1 MLSRLSGKRYHGVGW
16 PLWISEKA
24 LPKDNS
30 RYFLFIFLVIYITI
44 ITIFYF
50 SYSMR
55 WFFLND
61 LSYMDYGYGYGWILI
76 FFTFT
81 EWKWKLEFKFL
92 NQSGNFLELLVKFHL
107 GFLVFLF
114 ILFFLALLLWSFRPS
129 GSDFPSS
136 VHLWHQSP
144 GGCLVAVCCCSCL
157 CDLNLFHSFCA
168 SLSLSL
174 LDYWQLH
181 VSSVPCFD
189 PFLQTHPKTSS
200 ALPFDA
206 LQYYSS
212 QIHHL
217 LLLPFHAS

>member
-1 MLSRLSGKRYHGVGW
+1 MVDPRKQMSFQKYHTVACCLGSVGKELSWGCVGW

-114 ILFFLALLLWSFRPS
+114 ILFF
-129 GSDFPSS
+129 
-136 VHLWHQSP
+136 
-144 GGCLVAVCCCSCL
+144 
-157 CDLNLFHSFCA
+157 
-168 SLSLSL
+168 
-174 LDYWQLH
+174 
-181 VSSVPCFD
+181 
-189 PFLQTHPKTSS
+189 
-200 ALPFDA
+200 
-206 LQYYSS
+206 
-212 QIHHL
+212 
-217 LLLPFHAS
+217 